1 MLKPLADL
9 SRPVSL
15 SSKEKAGSV
24 QSDVHS
30 QPNLFQSV
38 LGYLGVLLR
47 LERRLLALVFSYS
60 LAIGLFSLIVPL
72 TVQELVNTF
81 AFAIQPVTIVT
92 LAGIM
97 VAALLFVGAFKA
109 LQYYA
114 VEMLERRFFAR
125 VAIGMAQQLPHLQ
138 FLGFKPR
145 YANYFVETVFMQRAL
160 SVLLVDLINVVV
172 GGTVGMTILVFYHP
186 YFLLYGA
193 LLLAGFNVVFFLMSH
208 GGLKATIDMSHA
220 KYETLHWMQEISY
233 NLLHFK
239 ATDSQSILMQ
249 RTDELVAKYIDT
261 RQTRFNILVRQY
273 LASVGWQAVAQSGL
287 IATAGWLVSIGQLT
301 LGQLVAAEVVVSGL
315 LASFDGVVK
324 RMGHIYYFLTG
335 LTELDYV
342 FSLPKDQASAT
353 LSVPLPDPTIHGIRV
368 TCKDLTVEHSGMP
381 PIFSQFNL
389 EVTPGE
395 KVGIYASTTIAKTAL
410 ARVLSGLEAPTGGV
424 IRYNGVDLRHL
435 DLNAI
440 NRCRGFMLDSQL
452 TLFEGT
458 IEDNIVLGRSYIP
471 YSDVRWA
478 LRFVELE
485 EDVDALPQGLKT
497 HIRAPGKILAPTHIM
512 RILLAR
518 AILSRPQI
526 LVFDGILHNL
536 QPALRET
543 VLRRLCS
550 KDEPWSV
557 IFVSNDP
564 NLTAHIDRRLILD

>member
-1 MLKPLADL
+1 MTELRK
-9 SRPVSL
+9 
-15 SSKEKAGSV
+15 KAESV
-24 QSDVHS
+24 QSQIGN
-30 QPNLFQSV
+30 QPSLFQSI
-38 LGYLGVLLR
+38 LGCLGVLFR
-47 LERRLLALVFSYS
+47 LERRILALIVSYS

-81 AFAIQPVTIVT
+81 AFAIQPITIVT
-92 LAGIM
+92 LAGVM
-97 VAALLFVGAFKA
+97 VAGLLFVGAFRA
-109 LQYYA
+109 LQFYA
-114 VEMLERRFFAR
+114 VEVLERRVFAR
-125 VAIGMAQQLPHLQ
+125 VALGMAQQLPHLQ

-145 YANYFVETVFMQRAL
+145 YANYFMETIFMQRAL
-160 SVLLVDLINVVV
+160 SVLLVDLINVIV
-172 GGTVGMTILVFYHP
+172 GGAVGMTILVFYHP
-186 YFLLYGA
+186 YFLLYNA
-193 LLLAGFNVVFFLMSH
+193 LLLAGFTVVFFLMSH

-220 KYETLHWMQEISY
+220 KYETLHWLQEISY

-239 ATDSQSILMQ
+239 ATDSQALLMR
-249 RTDELVAKYIDT
+249 RTDELVHSYVET
-261 RQTRFNILVRQY
+261 RQTRFGVLIRQY
-273 LASVGWQAVAQSGL
+273 LGSVGWQAVAHSGL
-287 IATAGWLVSIGQLT
+287 LATAGWLLSVGQLT

-315 LASFDGVVK
+315 LLSFDAVVK

-335 LTELDYV
+335 LNELDFL

-368 TCKDLTVEHSGMP
+368 TCKDLAVIHPGMP
-381 PIFSQFNL
+381 PIFEHFNL

-395 KVGIYASTTIAKTAL
+395 KIGVYAGTTTAKTAL
-410 ARVLSGLEAPTGGV
+410 ARVLAGLETPTGGV

-435 DLNAI
+435 DLQAI
-440 NRCRGFMLDSQL
+440 NRCRGFMIDSQL

-478 LRFVELE
+478 LRFTELE
-485 EDVDALPQGLKT
+485 EDVDSLPQGLKT

-518 AILSRPQI
+518 AILARPQI
-526 LVFDGILHNL
+526 LIFDGIIHTM
-536 QPALRET
+536 QPTLRET

-564 NLTAHIDRRLILD
+564 NLTPHVDRRIILD

>member
-1 MLKPLADL
+1 MDN
-9 SRPVSL
+9 R
-15 SSKEKAGSV
+15 
-24 QSDVHS
+24 
-30 QPNLFQSV
+30 PNLFQSV
-38 LGYLGVLLR
+38 LGYVGILFR
-47 LERRLLALVFSYS
+47 LEKRLLGLVFSYS

-81 AFAIQPVTIVT
+81 AFAIQPVTIIT
-92 LAGIM
+92 LAGVM
-97 VAALLFVGAFKA
+97 VAALLFVGAFRA

-114 VEMLERRFFAR
+114 VEVLERRFFAR

-145 YANYFVETVFMQRAL
+145 YANYFMETVFMQRAL

-172 GGTVGMTILVFYHP
+172 GGSVGLTILVFYHP
-186 YFLLYGA
+186 YFLLYA
-193 LLLAGFNVVFFLMSH
+193 AVLLAGFNVVFFFLSH
-208 GGLKATIDMSHA
+208 GGLKATIEMSHA

-239 ATDSQSILMQ
+239 ATDSQAMLMQ
-249 RTDELVAKYIDT
+249 RTDELVGKYIET
-261 RQTRFNILVRQY
+261 RQTRFGILIRQY
-273 LASVGWQAVAQSGL
+273 LGSVGWQAVAQSGL

-315 LASFDGVVK
+315 LTSFDGVVK

-335 LTELDYV
+335 LSELDFM
-342 FSLPKDQASAT
+342 FSLPRDKTSAA

-368 TCKDLTVEHSGMP
+368 TCRDLAVQHPGLP
-381 PIFSQFNL
+381 AIFGQFNV

-395 KVGIYASTTIAKTAL
+395 KIGIYASTTIAKTAL

-435 DLNAI
+435 DITAI
-440 NRCRGFMLDSQL
+440 NRCRGFMIDSQL
-452 TLFEGT
+452 SLFEGT
-458 IEDNIVLGRSYIP
+458 IEDNIVIGRSYVP

-478 LRFVELE
+478 LRFTELE

-497 HIRAPGKILAPTHIM
+497 HVRAPGKILAPTHIM

-526 LVFDGILHNL
+526 LIFDGIIHTL

-543 VLRRLCS
+543 ILRRICS

-564 NLTAHIDRRLILD
+564 NLTTHVDRRLILD